1 MANYDTIDTTNIHQ
15 LAKSEF
21 VDYADSDI
29 VIIDD
34 LRNFSMLQAV
44 KVDFLLIIVV
54 TSGRLAIKANKVG
67 TTASV
72 HDIVICQPNTIL
84 NECLFSLDF
93 TAKAVCLSAETARQM
108 LHVKDVLSLSFY
120 LKNKPII
127 HIDEA
132 SMGTFE
138 KYHAL
143 LSEQLLKEETPYKKQ
158 IVSHLV
164 SSFLFCLLTI
174 IGQGSPQRTPI
185 PMSRGNLLFKQSVE
199 LLVSLEV
206 RPRNVGYYS
215 GKLCVSSKYLSNI
228 CKDNSGKTAYEWI
241 MEYVVED
248 IRRLLSHSDMS
259 VKEIADRLGF
269 PNLSFFGK
277 FVRAHLGCS
286 PTHYR
291 RINENCE
298 ETDE

>member
-143 LSEQLLKEETPYKKQ
+143 
-158 IVSHLV
+158 
-164 SSFLFCLLTI
+164 
-174 IGQGSPQRTPI
+174 PQ
-185 PMSRGNLLFKQSVE
+185 
-199 LLVSLEV
+199 
-206 RPRNVGYYS
+206 
-215 GKLCVSSKYLSNI
+215 
-228 CKDNSGKTAYEWI
+228 
-241 MEYVVED
+241 
-248 IRRLLSHSDMS
+248 
-259 VKEIADRLGF
+259 
-269 PNLSFFGK
+269 FGIK
-277 FVRAHLGCS
+277 
-286 PTHYR
+286 
-291 RINENCE
+291 
-298 ETDE
+298 